1 MKIIIYGATEIG
13 CLLATEFFED
23 CDITVID
30 KEENR
35 TEEFDK
41 LDISFIQGNATDI
54 KILKRADIFNSDAF
68 IACTSL
74 DEANIVACLAAK
86 QISGIK
92 TICFVSKEEY
102 RNAMEQDKATEYLG
116 DFFIDNVIW
125 PEELLTQELFRIV
138 TVAHALDVGIADPVI
153 IDRKMAAEAKQGIDE
168 FLQCLK
174 IRSGCGFH
182 DLKGDPRRIYIISGD
197 DADDPFRIMQLDTL
211 DNGQVH
217 AQCLDP
223 HLLRDPAV

>member
-54 KILKRADIFNSDAF
+54 KILKRADIINSDAF
-68 IACTSL
+68 ILCTNL

-86 QISGIK
+86 KVSGIK
-92 TICFVSKEEY
+92 TICL
-102 RNAMEQDKATEYLG
+102 M
-116 DFFIDNVIW
+116 
-125 PEELLTQELFRIV
+125 
-138 TVAHALDVGIADPVI
+138 
-153 IDRKMAAEAKQGIDE
+153 M
-168 FLQCLK
+168 
-174 IRSGCGFH
+174 
-182 DLKGDPRRIYIISGD
+182 
-197 DADDPFRIMQLDTL
+197 
-211 DNGQVH
+211 
-217 AQCLDP
+217 
-223 HLLRDPAV
+223 